1 MDRKVLTIFAV
12 LVALS
17 VVTSGCVVLVAG
29 GAAAGAGAYA
39 WVNGKLT
46 FTSVNS
52 IRECHDATLS
62 AFNDL
67 VIEVTSDS
75 ADPLSGRIKGT
86 TGTGDAVTVDLEP
99 QASDVTRIEVRV
111 GFWGSRSK
119 SVRIADAIRRH
130 LQ

>member
-1 MDRKVLTIFAV
+1 MNRKVLTIFSV

-52 IRECHDATLS
+52 VTECHNATIS
-62 AFNDL
+62 AFGDL
-67 VIEVTSDS
+67 GIEVVSDRT
-75 ADPLSGRIKGT
+75 DRLSGRIKGQT
-86 TGTGDAVTVDLEP
+86 ATGDPVTVDLEP